1 MGRTLRRTKSGYE
14 YWKEDST
21 AYNIETGEEFPLEEK
36 IDEVTRFYA
45 THAPEKILL
54 MPSASASNKE
64 PDFWVVIEKNG
75 ARRIVEKGCEE
86 YDKLQARSV

>member
-54 MPSASASNKE
+54 MPSFTAFFNYHPK
-64 PDFWVVIEKNG
+64 FWLIFRSRC
-75 ARRIVEKGCEE
+75 RRHK
-86 YDKLQARSV
+86 